1 MPIRG
6 TINDSVQTKVFDEP
20 DYKKLAKA
28 VINRAVLDVVGMHG
42 NTGSISKSEKNLI
55 KSMAKRFISKQ
66 NKMLEFWCD
75 MADTDAGH
83 IVDFVDDLTYH
94 INSGNLRKITPHI
107 AVDRFLRKF

>member
-28 VINRAVLDVVGMHG
+28 VINRAVLDVVGAHG
-42 NTGSISKSEKNLI
+42 NTGSISKSEKDLI

-94 INSGNLRKITPHI
+94 INRGNLKRVTPHK
-107 AVDRFLRKF
+107 AVDIFLRKF

>member
-6 TINDSVQTKVFDEP
+6 TINDSVQTRAFDEP

-42 NTGSISKSEKNLI
+42 NTGSISKSEKDLI

-94 INSGNLRKITPHI
+94 INCGNLRKITPHI

>member
-1 MPIRG
+1 MPIKG
-6 TINDSVQTKVFDEP
+6 TINDSVQTRTFDEP

-28 VINRAVLDVVGMHG
+28 VINRAVLDVVGAHG
-42 NTGSISKSEKNLI
+42 NTGSISKSEKDLI
-55 KSMAKRFISKQ
+55 RSMAKRFIRKQ

-94 INSGNLRKITPHI
+94 INCGNLRKITPHI